1 MDAQKVDMFMLMNS
15 KYFESH
21 HLIAVR
27 EKLMSLDDSKW
38 VIVQSL
44 QFKSPDTTQILSML
58 GGQIGIDRFFIG
70 DTGLGIAK
78 LLTCG
83 GLYIWTIIDWFSI
96 SGAAREKNMETF
108 QNALY

>member
-1 MDAQKVDMFMLMNS
+1 MEAQKVDLFMLMNS
-15 KYFESH
+15 KNFESH
-21 HLIAVR
+21 HLNAVR

-38 VIVQSL
+38 PLVQTL
-44 QFKSPDTTQILSML
+44 QFKSPDTTQILSLL

-108 QNALY
+108 QNALL

>member
-1 MDAQKVDMFMLMNS
+1 MDANRVDMFMIANS

-21 HLIAVR
+21 HLNSVR
-27 EKLMSLDDSKW
+27 ERLLQLDDSKW
-38 VIVQSL
+38 PIVQTM
-44 QFKSPDTTQILSML
+44 QFKSADTAQLLSIM
-58 GGQIGIDRFFIG
+58 GGQLGMDRFFIG

-96 SGAAREKNMETF
+96 MAAAREKNLETF